1 MPDEAPAEDV
11 ETTPEAANESAEQA
25 PKPTETV
32 DFWKAKAREQEKR
45 AKANA
50 DAASELAAIKDADK
64 SELQREREARE
75 AAQNEAAELRAER
88 EVEGWKAQVAKDTG
102 VPADVLRGRDL
113 DEIRSHAESLKPL
126 LTEPR
131 PGRVPTEGRT
141 VTTGPGDPA
150 HQFASIL
157 KQQLA

>member
-1 MPDEAPAEDV
+1 MPDEATEDV
-11 ETTPEAANESAEQA
+11 ETTPEVNESAEQA
-25 PKPTETV
+25 PKPSETV

-50 DAASELAAIKDADK
+50 DAA
-64 SELQREREARE
+64 
-75 AAQNEAAELRAER
+75 LRAER
-88 EVEGWKAQVAKDTG
+88 EIEGFKAQVAKATG
-102 VPADVLRGRDL
+102 VPAEVLRGRDL
-113 DEIRSHAESLKPL
+113 DEIKAHADSLKPL

-141 VTTGPGDPA
+141 VTTGTGDPA
-150 HQFASIL
+150 HQFANIL